1 MRCPNLFSIAPGRV
15 SIEYTRPDCIPSW
28 PMYVEFKIPHIYCF
42 SNNSIVL
49 RLTARTLKLP
59 VPRLPMMDPIRGTVF
74 QSKRELRASHSTH
87 VCVHVVILN
96 PVILKPIRYS
106 GKIEGYNLA
115 SQAITRTLAA
125 LGTIYCNEVK
135 GTIFE

>member
-1 MRCPNLFSIAPGRV
+1 
-15 SIEYTRPDCIPSW
+15 
-28 PMYVEFKIPHIYCF
+28 
-42 SNNSIVL
+42 
-49 RLTARTLKLP
+49 
-59 VPRLPMMDPIRGTVF
+59 MMDPIRGTVF
-74 QSKRELRASHSTH
+74 QSKRELRASRSTH

-96 PVILKPIRYS
+96 PVILNRFVTLAKL
-106 GKIEGYNLA
+106 KVNLA